1 MLWGLYQ
8 NGREENEVNKKFR
21 ILYDYKN
28 VIYNWWLD
36 QKVQNFEFYC
46 FDL

>member
-1 MLWGLYQ
+1 MLWGLHQ

-21 ILYDYKN
+21 ISYDHKN

-36 QKVQNFEFYC
+36 QKA
-46 FDL
+46 